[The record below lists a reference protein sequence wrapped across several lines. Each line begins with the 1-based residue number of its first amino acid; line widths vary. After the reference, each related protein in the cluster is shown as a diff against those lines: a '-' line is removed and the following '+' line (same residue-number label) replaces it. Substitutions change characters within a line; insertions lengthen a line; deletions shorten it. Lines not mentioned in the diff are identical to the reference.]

1 MKQAYKILILTILLN
16 INLSSLELATI
27 GTGSST
33 GTYYA
38 TGANICLMTNKNRN
52 TSTARCNTVSTKG
65 SVYNI
70 NAIISGKFNFGIA
83 QNDIIFQAYNG
94 IEKFK
99 NNKKKNLRSVMKI
112 YEEPLTLI
120 VTKESNIQTLEQ
132 IKGKR
137 INIGVQGSGTR
148 VIVDRL
154 LSLNSLIDTIS
165 ISELNTK
172 QTMKAMQNGTID
184 GFFIVTGHPNP
195 GIKLLAL
202 KTKIDIV
209 NIDTNNFP
217 PLNILLKQNP
227 YYSATTI
234 NEGTYSGV
242 IGTRETF
249 GVSAILITNKNT
261 NDTLVTSLID
271 SILKDFEDFKQLNL
285 VYKDMN
291 KKSIIDID
299 IPLHNGVKTYYKDK
313 GLIP

>member
-1 MKQAYKILILTILLN
+1 
-16 INLSSLELATI
+16 
-27 GTGSST
+27 
-33 GTYYA
+33 
-38 TGANICLMTNKNRN
+38 LMTNKNRN

-154 LSLNSLIDTIS
+154 LSLNSLIDTIN